1 MTDILF
7 GNNNT
12 KTIKRLSKQYFR
24 KNKVRNLA
32 AILAIFLTAFLFT
45 SITSLAFNMVS
56 SLQLSMQMQK
66 GSKGD
71 GTFGYMTEEQF
82 EQLKNS
88 DFIEKA
94 GHRRVIGYASNSKG
108 HSIELN
114 YADSIQQE
122 LTFCVPTHGT
132 APEKVN
138 EIATTELAL
147 KALGV
152 EPEIGAEVPLE
163 FEIRGKT
170 YHYDMVLSGW
180 WEASNDTVSVA
191 ILSEQFVKENP
202 DVIKNTRAVDRELSG
217 VTFSEVVLKD
227 KRNIKEQMDAFVYS
241 IGGNPEDMDADNFI
255 LSVENQMGKGLISP
269 ESILFGAVFVLMF
282 IMCGYLLIYNIFD
295 ISVMQDVRQYGL
307 LRMIGTSTRQIKSI
321 VNRQAIWLT
330 LIGLPIGLIAGFFA
344 GRALLPVV
352 MGIFSYE
359 YSTATLQ
366 TSVSPAL
373 FLIAALFTILTV
385 FISTRKPAKKAAKVS
400 PLEAIR
406 YTEQNDYK
414 KKAVRRTSGAK
425 LSHMAFSNLGRNRRR
440 SVFIMV
446 SMLLCIVLFNSVII
460 VTQSMDEEKWIT
472 RTTKTDFT
480 VYNSI
485 AVNVQEG
492 FRYHK
497 DALPQPVVDLL
508 REQKGVEN
516 ERCLYRNTVEDNNV
530 LVDYGFDG
538 LTFSNSYEYENGVQK
553 SVGNYSLKT
562 APDVENLFYGNV
574 FGASE
579 HFWAD
584 MRIYEGEKDPEILKE
599 KMATGEYVII
609 GERLDR
615 LSGGPKS
622 TSLTEQLQIGDSISF
637 YRDGELVK
645 TCTILA
651 KACTVG
657 TEDETPTTTT
667 AMMNIGGDAPFVYLP
682 DTLFKQIYTNPT
694 LLSYGFDM
702 DVSLQPNMEDFLSSY
717 VEKNPS
723 VTYTSTKLL
732 KEQLNSVASMVLVV
746 GSLIGSIMAFAG
758 LINFTNMIITNII
771 TRRHEFASMQS
782 IGMTNHQL
790 RRLMVYE
797 GIYYAAGADIIG
809 GAVAVLLALTVLKA
823 VLNSP
828 SMWFFTLHITMVP
841 VLVIGVLYLI
851 LAAVIPLIVL
861 HFFNKG
867 TVVERLRTS
876 E

>member
-1 MTDILF
+1 MKDILF

-12 KTIKRLSKQYFR
+12 KTTKRLSGQYFK

-32 AILAIFLTAFLFT
+32 AVLAIFLTAFLFT
-45 SITSLAFNMVS
+45 SITSLAFSMAA

-82 EQLKNS
+82 ERLKNS
-88 DFIEKA
+88 DFIEQA
-94 GHRRVIGYASNSKG
+94 GHRRVIDYASNSQG

-122 LTFCVPTHGT
+122 LTFCVPTHGK
-132 APEKVN
+132 APERAN

-163 FEIRGKT
+163 FEIRGQT
-170 YHYDMVLSGW
+170 YHFDMVLSGW
-180 WEASNDTVSVA
+180 WEAANDTVSMA
-191 ILSEQFVKENP
+191 ILSEQFVEEHP
-202 DVIKNTRAVDRELSG
+202 DVIRNTRAVDGELSG

-227 KRNIKEQMDAFVYS
+227 KMNIQEQMDRFVYS
-241 IGGNPEDMDADNFI
+241 IGGNPEDMSADNFI
-255 LSVENQMGKGLISP
+255 LSVENQMGKGLVST
-269 ESILFGAVFVLMF
+269 ESIVFAAVFAIMFVL
-282 IMCGYLLIYNIFD
+282 CGYLLIYNIFD

-321 VNRQAIWLT
+321 VNQQAVWLT
-330 LIGLPIGLIAGFFA
+330 LIGLPLGLTAGFFA
-344 GRALLPVV
+344 GRALLPAV

-359 YSTATLQ
+359 YSEAGLQ

-385 FISTRKPAKKAAKVS
+385 FISTRKPARKAAKVS
-400 PLEAIR
+400 PLEAVR

-414 KKAVRRTSGAK
+414 RKAARRTSGAK
-425 LSHMAFSNLGRNRRR
+425 LSHMAFSNLGRSRRR
-440 SVFIMV
+440 CAFIII
-446 SMLLCIVLFNSVII
+446 SMLLCIVLFNSIII

-485 AVNVQEG
+485 AVNVLEG

-497 DALPQPVVDLL
+497 DALPQSVADKL
-508 REQKGVEN
+508 REQKGIEK
-516 ERCLYRNTVEDNNV
+516 ERYLYRNTVDDGNV
-530 LVDYGFDG
+530 LVDYGFEG
-538 LTFSNSYEYENGVQK
+538 LVCSNTHEYENGVSK
-553 SVGNYSLKT
+553 VFGDYALNT
-562 APDVENLFYGNV
+562 APDAENLFFGNV

-579 HFWAD
+579 HFWED
-584 MRIYEGEKDPEILKE
+584 LTIYEGETDKDVLKQ
-599 KMATGEYVII
+599 KMTSGEYVII
-609 GERLDR
+609 GNRLDR
-615 LSGGPKS
+615 LSGGPVR
-622 TSLTEQLQIGDSISF
+622 TPLTEQLQIGDSISF

-667 AMMNIGGDAPFVYLP
+667 AMMNIGGDAPQVYLP
-682 DTLFKQIYTNPT
+682 DTVFKQIYTNPT

-702 DVSLQPNMEDFLSSY
+702 DASLEPQMEEFLSGY

-723 VTYTSTKLL
+723 VTYTSTRLL
-732 KEQLNSVASMVLVV
+732 KEQLDSVANMVLAI
-746 GSLIGSIMAFAG
+746 GSLIGCIMALAG

-771 TRRHEFASMQS
+771 TRRHEFAAMQS
-782 IGMTNHQL
+782 IGMTKRQL
-790 RRLMVYE
+790 RRLIVYE
-797 GIYYAAGADIIG
+797 GVYYAAGADIIG
-809 GAVAVLLALTVLKA
+809 GAAAVLLAVTVLKS

-828 SMWFFTLHITMVP
+828 SMWFFTLHITLVP
-841 VLVIGVLYLI
+841 AVVIGLLYLF

-867 TVVERLRTS
+867 TVVERLRTV
-876 E
+876 

>member
-1 MTDILF
+1 MLSISSDTYNKSYKQSKNINADK
-7 GNNNT
+7 GNRNNH
-12 KTIKRLSKQYFR
+12 RQVLY
-24 KNKVRNLA
+24 
-32 AILAIFLTAFLFT
+32 
-45 SITSLAFNMVS
+45 
-56 SLQLSMQMQK
+56 
-66 GSKGD
+66 
-71 GTFGYMTEEQF
+71 
-82 EQLKNS
+82 LK
-88 DFIEKA
+88 
-94 GHRRVIGYASNSKG
+94 
-108 HSIELN
+108 
-114 YADSIQQE
+114 
-122 LTFCVPTHGT
+122 CV
-132 APEKVN
+132 A
-138 EIATTELAL
+138 
-147 KALGV
+147 
-152 EPEIGAEVPLE
+152 
-163 FEIRGKT
+163 
-170 YHYDMVLSGW
+170 
-180 WEASNDTVSVA
+180 
-191 ILSEQFVKENP
+191 
-202 DVIKNTRAVDRELSG
+202 
-217 VTFSEVVLKD
+217 
-227 KRNIKEQMDAFVYS
+227 
-241 IGGNPEDMDADNFI
+241 
-255 LSVENQMGKGLISP
+255 
-269 ESILFGAVFVLMF
+269 
-282 IMCGYLLIYNIFD
+282 
-295 ISVMQDVRQYGL
+295 
-307 LRMIGTSTRQIKSI
+307 
-321 VNRQAIWLT
+321 
-330 LIGLPIGLIAGFFA
+330 
-344 GRALLPVV
+344 
-352 MGIFSYE
+352 
-359 YSTATLQ
+359 
-366 TSVSPAL
+366 
-373 FLIAALFTILTV
+373 
-385 FISTRKPAKKAAKVS
+385 
-400 PLEAIR
+400 
-406 YTEQNDYK
+406 
-414 KKAVRRTSGAK
+414 
-425 LSHMAFSNLGRNRRR
+425 
-440 SVFIMV
+440 
-446 SMLLCIVLFNSVII
+446 
-460 VTQSMDEEKWIT
+460 T

-485 AVNVQEG
+485 AVNIQEG

-497 DALPQPVVDLL
+497 DALPQQVVDLL

-530 LVDYGFDG
+530 LVDYGFEG
-538 LTFSNSYEYENGVQK
+538 LAFSNPYEYENGVQK

-584 MRIYEGEKDPEILKE
+584 MRIYEGEKDPEVLKE
-599 KMATGEYVII
+599 KMLTGEYVII

-746 GSLIGSIMAFAG
+746 GSLIGGIMAFAG

-771 TRRHEFASMQS
+771 TRRHEFAAMQS
-782 IGMTNHQL
+782 IGMTNRQL
-790 RRLMVYE
+790 RRLVVYE
-797 GIYYAAGADIIG
+797 GIYYAAGADLIG

-841 VLVIGVLYLI
+841 VLLIGALYLI

-861 HFFNKG
+861 HFFHKG